1 MLNYGDVRCCDCE
14 HFSDDGCEEA
24 AEALV
29 LEGWPRAE
37 VCPEDSADASRCPG
51 FSPGESFRPLQDEEQ
66 ASHAAR
72 ARVAAIRNFMSW

>member
-1 MLNYGDVRCCDCE
+1 VRCGDCE

-37 VCPEDSADASRCPG
+37 VCPEDSVDASRCPG
-51 FSPGESFRPLQDEEQ
+51 FSPGGGCRLALDEERQ
-66 ASHAAR
+66 GYAAR
-72 ARVAAIRNFMSW
+72 ARVAALRSFMAG